1 MWMVAVYDCQA
12 EWWYSTMEFAG
23 TFRQFSFAEVL
34 RDIEQSQRSGRLAIA
49 NEPLR
54 AAIYFAAGQWLLA
67 ERSGPGQLLAQQ
79 FVKAGLVT
87 PEQVE
92 AACSVSFAQAG
103 AIPDVQLVRA
113 LISSRTIT
121 QEQLRTW
128 AVADAVALL
137 AVVLSWSDGEFVFED
152 GVNVAPGRVAL
163 PMPLGP
169 LVSQAMR
176 QAGGGAQVREVA
188 PLVPEAVVDFVEV
201 NPDGGVAIQLSRDQ
215 WRLLTAVDGMSSLR
229 MITRSLRA
237 PEATIMRLAG
247 ELVAQGTIMVIGH
260 EKAWR

>member
-1 MWMVAVYDCQA
+1 M
-12 EWWYSTMEFAG
+12 MEFEG
-23 TFRQFSFAEVL
+23 SFHQFSFPEVL
-34 RDIEQSQRSGRLAIA
+34 RSIEQAQRTGRLAIA
-49 NEPLR
+49 NGALR
-54 AAIYFAAGQWLLA
+54 AAIYVASGQWLLA

-128 AVADAVALL
+128 AVADAVSLL
-137 AVVLSWSDGEFVFED
+137 SVVLSWLDGEFVFEE
-152 GVNVAPGRVAL
+152 GVNIAPGKVAL
-163 PMPLGP
+163 PMPIGP
-169 LVSQAMR
+169 LVAQALR
-176 QAGGGAQVREVA
+176 QASAPGASSREVA

-201 NPDGGVAIQLSRDQ
+201 DPDSGVAIQLTRDQ

-229 MITRSLRA
+229 TITRSLRA

-247 ELVAQGTIMVIGH
+247 ELVAQGTIMVVGH
-260 EKAWR
+260 EEAWR

>member
-1 MWMVAVYDCQA
+1 MI
-12 EWWYSTMEFAG
+12 EFAG
-23 TFRQFSFAEVL
+23 NFRQFSFPDVL
-34 RDIEQSQRSGRLAIA
+34 RSIEQGQRTGRLAIS
-49 NEPLR
+49 NGPLR
-54 AAIYFAAGQWLLA
+54 AAIYFASGQWLLA

-79 FVKAGLVT
+79 FVKVGLVT

-137 AVVLSWSDGEFVFED
+137 SVVLSWTDGEFIFED
-152 GVNVAPGRVAL
+152 GVSITPGKVAL
-163 PMPLGP
+163 PMPIGP
-169 LVSQAMR
+169 LVAQAMR
-176 QAGGGAQVREVA
+176 QGAGPGAPTREMV
-188 PLVPEAVVDFVEV
+188 PLVPEAIVDFVEV
-201 NPDGGVAIQLSRDQ
+201 DPDSGVAMQLTRDH

-229 MITRSLRA
+229 AIARALRA

-247 ELVAQGTIMVIGH
+247 ELVAQGTIMVVGH
-260 EKAWR
+260 GDGGR